1 MAHIPYYGEEP
12 YTPQSKNLGDKTMSK
27 NGFEIRLE
35 VLKMAK
41 EMMDQ
46 QYHDSTNAYWT
57 MLNTAAENWN
67 SSVEDLV
74 KQTQEL
80 KPAMY
85 SPTEIMA
92 KAQELYTFVSTKE

>member
-1 MAHIPYYGEEP
+1 M
-12 YTPQSKNLGDKTMSK
+12 NK

-46 QYHDSTNAYWT
+46 QYTEASNAYWSACSA
-57 MLNTAAENWN
+57 LAENWN
-67 SSVEDLV
+67 KSAAELIE
-74 KQTQEL
+74 QTQSM

-85 SPTEIMA
+85 TPADIMA
-92 KAQELYTFVSTKE
+92 KAQELYGFVAKKD

>member
-1 MAHIPYYGEEP
+1 M
-12 YTPQSKNLGDKTMSK
+12 TTK

-46 QYHDSTNAYWT
+46 QFTETSNAYWSVING
-57 MLNTAAENWN
+57 LAETWN
-67 SSVEDLV
+67 KSAEELV
-74 KQTQEL
+74 KQTQDM

-85 SPTEIMA
+85 TPADIMS
-92 KAQELYTFVSTKE
+92 KAQELYSFVAKKD

>member
-1 MAHIPYYGEEP
+1 
-12 YTPQSKNLGDKTMSK
+12 MSTNK

-46 QYHDSTNAYWT
+46 QYHETTNAYWNSI
-57 MLNTAAENWN
+57 NTLAETWNKSAAELI
-67 SSVEDLV
+67 E
-74 KQTQEL
+74 QTQSM

-85 SPTEIMA
+85 SPQDIMT
-92 KAQELYTFVSTKE
+92 KAQELYGFVAKKD

>member
-1 MAHIPYYGEEP
+1 M
-12 YTPQSKNLGDKTMSK
+12 NK

-46 QYHDSTNAYWT
+46 QYQEASNAYWSACSN
-57 MLNTAAENWN
+57 LAENWN
-67 SSVEDLV
+67 KSAAELIE
-74 KQTQEL
+74 QTQAM

-85 SPTEIMA
+85 TPADIMS
-92 KAQELYTFVSTKE
+92 KAQELYGFVAKKD

>member
-1 MAHIPYYGEEP
+1 M
-12 YTPQSKNLGDKTMSK
+12 TSK

-46 QYHDSTNAYWT
+46 SWNESSNAYWSAINI
-57 MLNTAAENWN
+57 LAENWN
-67 SSVEDLV
+67 KSAAELIE
-74 KQTQEL
+74 QTQSM

-85 SPTEIMA
+85 TPEDIMQ
-92 KAQELYTFVSTKE
+92 KAQELYGFVSKKD